1 VTLAE
6 LEIWHSRPIAPTR
19 RVAIGEHDLPCDPP
33 PGYGGILLAGIVA
46 SCITGLDP
54 DNHPDLLR
62 LTHQL
67 EDGGRVPQPRLR
79 HRFQQDRI
87 GLNRTRHVL
96 RAHGDQVEFDLEVDR
111 ATPEQMV
118 LGAVYTAGTLPPGT
132 RHRVMRSLRTA
143 MQWEGTLG
151 PDFIARVTGF
161 GTSHDLGAA
170 AYRNPMLWALGILG
184 LEVPAGVVGPAN
196 GGANG
201 SAHRA
206 RGRNGNGHGRA
217 DRSDGPDRGARSDGP
232 NRPDRKVVQRRFR
245 ELLREA
251 HPDHGGATDDAAKRI
266 AELTEA
272 RRILLG
278 A

>member
-1 VTLAE
+1 
-6 LEIWHSRPIAPTR
+6 
-19 RVAIGEHDLPCDPP
+19 
-33 PGYGGILLAGIVA
+33 
-46 SCITGLDP
+46 
-54 DNHPDLLR
+54 
-62 LTHQL
+62 
-67 EDGGRVPQPRLR
+67 
-79 HRFQQDRI
+79 
-87 GLNRTRHVL
+87 
-96 RAHGDQVEFDLEVDR
+96 
-111 ATPEQMV
+111 M
-118 LGAVYTAGTLPPGT
+118 
-132 RHRVMRSLRTA
+132 
-143 MQWEGTLG
+143 
-151 PDFIARVTGF
+151 
-161 GTSHDLGAA
+161 
-170 AYRNPMLWALGILG
+170 
-184 LEVPAGVVGPAN
+184 VGPAN

>member
-1 VTLAE
+1 MILAE

-19 RVAIGEHDLPCDPP
+19 RVAIGEHELPCDPP

-96 RAHGDQVEFDLEVDR
+96 RSHGDQVEFDLEVDR

-118 LGAVYTAGTLPPGT
+118 LGAVYAAGTLPPGT

-143 MQWEGTLG
+143 MQWDGPLG
-151 PDFIARVTGF
+151 ADFVARVTGF
-161 GTSHDLGAA
+161 GTSHDLGAF

-184 LEVPAGVVGPAN
+184 LEAATVAAPRAN
-196 GGANG
+196 GGGALLGNASLNG
-201 SAHRA
+201 V
-206 RGRNGNGHGRA
+206 NGNGHDHA
-217 DRSDGPDRGARSDGP
+217 DHPD
-232 NRPDRKVVQRRFR
+232 RPDRKAVQRRFR